1 MITSNGQVP
10 VATDDDGPVGP
21 GRVTGKQLRELMA
34 DDAWLDDLIDSAQQG
49 GVQLT
54 GQGGFLPEMIK
65 AVLERG
71 LAAELTG
78 HLGYEQGDPAGRG
91 SPNSRNGSTSK
102 TLSTIS
108 LYAGGVTVR
117 DMQAHLAR
125 TLGTELS
132 HDTISKITDAVQVKA
147 WQSRPFDELYP
158 IMYLDAIVVKVRDGH
173 QVRNKSAHIAV
184 GVDMD
189 GVKPTRWDPGA
200 PDRRP
205 GRRAHG
211 PHRNPAGRCPLPDHP
226 PHRQEDPFPHLH
238 GHAHRPTQNLG
249 RPRD

>member
-1 MITSNGQVP
+1 MVTSNGQVP
-10 VATDDDGPVGP
+10 VATDDDELVGPGRATGKHDDEPVGP

-102 TLSTIS
+102 TLSTEI
-108 LYAGGVTVR
+108 
-117 DMQAHLAR
+117 
-125 TLGTELS
+125 E
-132 HDTISKITDAVQVKA
+132 
-147 WQSRPFDELYP
+147 
-158 IMYLDAIVVKVRDGH
+158 
-173 QVRNKSAHIAV
+173 
-184 GVDMD
+184 
-189 GVKPTRWDPGA
+189 
-200 PDRRP
+200 
-205 GRRAHG
+205 
-211 PHRNPAGRCPLPDHP
+211 
-226 PHRQEDPFPHLH
+226 
-238 GHAHRPTQNLG
+238 
-249 RPRD
+249 